1 MMSLANVVT
10 YNVPHLIYWDWRVAA
25 DLFFGGVGV
34 GAFLLAVG
42 NSLYY
47 KDKYVAV
54 SKVGAILSPVMVI
67 LGLAFMMTELGHP
80 ERLWRT
86 VTGFNASSPLSWGGP
101 FQTLM
106 IIVSIIYAFCWVRP
120 ISAKVRN
127 AVGIVGIP
135 LALVVGAY
143 HGWLLTILRARPLWN
158 TGPAMVTALVGFV
171 TTGMAAVL
179 LVFCLLPKTRVNGD
193 GSTDPHLGRPWMV
206 RDFRHL
212 LVVALMVQGLTFF
225 IWWISLVY
233 GPADAQS
240 ALAAANEVAGPLF
253 WIGGIGLGLVVP
265 LILQLVEVVQH
276 SVEPGTLNKPLTIL
290 TTVLILIGG
299 FVFRYA
305 VVMAGQI

>member
-1 MMSLANVVT
+1 MTSLASVVT
-10 YNVPHLIYWDWRVAA
+10 YTVPHLIYWDWRVAA

-34 GAFLLAVG
+34 GAFLLAVV

-47 KDKYVAV
+47 KDKYIAV
-54 SKVGAILSPVMVI
+54 SKVGAILAPVMVI

-158 TGPAMVTALVGFV
+158 TGPAMITALVGFV
-171 TTGMAAVL
+171 ITGMAAVL
-179 LVFCLLPKTRVNGD
+179 LLLCLLPKARIANS
-193 GSTDPHLGRPWMV
+193 GSPEQERTKPWMI

-212 LVVALMVQGLTFF
+212 LVGALIIQGLTFF
-225 IWWISLVY
+225 VWWISLVY
-233 GPADAQS
+233 GPADAQ
-240 ALAAANEVAGPLF
+240 ATLTAANEAAGLLF
-253 WIGGIGLGLVVP
+253 WIGGIGLGVVLP
-265 LILQLVEVVQH
+265 LILQLVEVLLH
-276 SVEPGTLNKPLTIL
+276 PVEPGTLNKPLTIL
-290 TTVLILIGG
+290 TTVLILVGG

-305 VVMAGQI
+305 VVIAGQV